1 MIRTSCLKTFMPLP
15 LYGFLQG
22 DTVGFLILAEEGD
35 TLQALARKLQ
45 DAASLR
51 VAGRDRVQVVYN
63 GKTMDLTMTVAQAG
77 LQALDRFDVISG

>member
-1 MIRTSCLKTFMPLP
+1 MPIP

-22 DTVGFLILAEEGD
+22 DTVGLLILAEEGD
-35 TLQALARKLQ
+35 TLQVLARKLQ

-51 VAGRDRVQVVYN
+51 VAGRDHVQVVYN
-63 GKTMDLTMTVAQAG
+63 DKTMDPAVTVVQAG

>member
-1 MIRTSCLKTFMPLP
+1 VPIP

-22 DTVGFLILAEEGD
+22 DTVGLLILAEEGD

-51 VAGRDRVQVVYN
+51 VAARDRVQVVYN
-63 GKTMDLTMTVAQAG
+63 GKTMDPTMTVAQAG

>member
-1 MIRTSCLKTFMPLP
+1 MPIP

-22 DTVGFLILAEEGD
+22 DTVGLLILAEEGE

-51 VAGRDRVQVVYN
+51 VERRDRVQVVCN
-63 GKTMDLTMTVAQAG
+63 DKPMDLAMTVAQAG
-77 LQALDRFDVISG
+77 LQALDRFDVLSG

>member
-1 MIRTSCLKTFMPLP
+1 MPIP

-22 DTVGFLILAEEGD
+22 DTVGLLILVEEAE

-51 VAGRDRVQVVYN
+51 VEGRDHVQVVYN
-63 GKTMDLTMTVAQAG
+63 DKTMDLTLTVAQAG
-77 LQALDRFDVISG
+77 LEALDRFDVLTG